1 MYDAAVIPCMDQ
13 NLGILA
19 QANIIAF
26 RRYIPM
32 RRNYDIFERFPDG
45 SSLWQAC
52 VQGQFD
58 TQRKIQELAEHSKN
72 EFFALDLTSNATL
85 RPRKSDEKM

>member
-1 MYDAAVIPCMDQ
+1 
-13 NLGILA
+13 
-19 QANIIAF
+19 
-26 RRYIPM
+26 M

-52 VQGQFD
+52 MQGQFD
-58 TQRKIQELAEHSKN
+58 AQRKIQELAEHSKN
-72 EFFALDLTSNATL
+72 EFFAIDLTSNATL

>member
-1 MYDAAVIPCMDQ
+1 
-13 NLGILA
+13 
-19 QANIIAF
+19 
-26 RRYIPM
+26 M

-58 TQRKIQELAEHSKN
+58 TQRKIQELTEHSKN
-72 EFFALDLTSNATL
+72 DFFAIDLTLHERIPTL
-85 RPRKSDEKM
+85 RPRKSDEQGAYSNKRVA